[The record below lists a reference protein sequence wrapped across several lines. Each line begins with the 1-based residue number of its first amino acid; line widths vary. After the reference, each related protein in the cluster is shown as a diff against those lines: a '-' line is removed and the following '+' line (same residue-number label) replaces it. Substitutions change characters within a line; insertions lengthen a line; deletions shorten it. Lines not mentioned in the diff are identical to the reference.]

1 MGKCQAGDCG
11 ISCEGECI
19 CFAST
24 KNPSDCEC
32 SCEATTLPPVA
43 VSAFRRYAADPEA
56 LIDVQASDVPL
67 LRIAEWF
74 EDLFPQQI
82 LVPASQ
88 ISNRITTTATGIKVG
103 DFIKDV
109 GLIPKSEPLRG
120 RKFEDT

>member
-1 MGKCQAGDCG
+1 
-11 ISCEGECI
+11 
-19 CFAST
+19 
-24 KNPSDCEC
+24 
-32 SCEATTLPPVA
+32 

-74 EDLFPQQI
+74 GDLFPQQI

-88 ISNRITTTATGIKVG
+88 ISDRITTTATGIKVG
-103 DFIKDV
+103 DFIKDI